1 MTFREI
7 IEKRRSIRSYKP
19 DPVPRDLIEKC
30 LDAARFS
37 PSACNTQ
44 CFRFII
50 TLDKVKD
57 RLVRECL
64 GEVPVPNRWAAGAP
78 VIAVLATKRN
88 IMTHT
93 IGGSIKD
100 TRYDLLDAG
109 IAGEHFVLQATE
121 LGLGTCWL
129 GWFRKSRVRKL
140 LGIPGNWDI
149 AAMITLGYADGE
161 AGEIRRN
168 PMNEFREYRE

>member
-1 MTFREI
+1 MTFGEI
-7 IEKRRSIRSYKP
+7 VERRRSIRSYKP
-19 DPVPRDLIEKC
+19 DAVPYDLIEKC

-37 PSACNTQ
+37 PTACNTQ

-50 TLDKVKD
+50 TRDAVKN
-57 RLVRECL
+57 RLAKECL
-64 GEVPVPNRWAAGAP
+64 GELPVPNRWAAGAP
-78 VIAVLATKRN
+78 VIAVLATKRD
-88 IMTHT
+88 ILTHA
-93 IGGSIKD
+93 IGGNIKGI
-100 TRYDLLDAG
+100 RYDLLDAG

-129 GWFRKSRVRKL
+129 GWFRKDRVRKI

-161 AGEIRRN
+161 PGEMKRN
-168 PMNEFREYRE
+168 SMEEIREYRG